1 MRVIV
6 EGVETKAEQEFLR
19 DHGCDCLQGYWFS
32 RPVEAQVFE
41 QMLRANSQETTTK
54 PLSSFR

>member
-1 MRVIV
+1 MRVIA

-41 QMLRANSQETTTK
+41 QMLRANAQQTTTK
-54 PLSSFR
+54 PYHL